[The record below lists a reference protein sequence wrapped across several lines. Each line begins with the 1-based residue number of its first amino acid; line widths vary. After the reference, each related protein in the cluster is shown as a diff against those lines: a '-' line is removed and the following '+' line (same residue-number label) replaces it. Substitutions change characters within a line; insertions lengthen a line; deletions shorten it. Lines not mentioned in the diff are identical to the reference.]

1 MDKSA
6 RSPAP
11 RRRRRWLLLLLVG
24 LAAGVW
30 FIAFRGP
37 RIEPGTILVLDL
49 EEGLAETSPEG
60 LEQFFS
66 AGVPGVIDLAR
77 ALEHAA
83 GDSRVAGLLL
93 RVGGGLSPAMAEEVR
108 GLIAGF
114 RKSGKVVLAHAD
126 SPDTIGYFLAVSAG
140 EVLLERGGTLDA
152 IGISLGAFFLGDAF
166 AALGVNP
173 DLVRVGDH
181 KGAFEMLSGS
191 APSPQLEES
200 MKGLADSVYESI
212 LLAVAEDR
220 KLDPAAVRN
229 LFDRC
234 PMTAQEAVRAGLAD
248 GIASPDDV
256 RARLRELASREV
268 HPLRIE
274 EYLPA
279 CRSTPSSGK
288 WIAVVHILGLIADGE
303 SREMS
308 FAGRTA
314 GADDIVRALRE
325 AAEDPGVVGILLRI
339 DSGGGSASASEKIF
353 AAVESAR
360 KRKPLVAS
368 LGDTAA
374 SGGYYAAAAADKV
387 IAQRTSITGSIGVFG
402 GKLVVER
409 LLGTL
414 KVGRRSWD
422 RGKRAGMYDS
432 TRPFTPDERM
442 AVKDIMED
450 VYRRFVDRIAASR
463 RKSFEDVNAVAQGRV
478 WTGRAAVDAGLVDS
492 VGGIPEALA
501 ALRSLARVPE
511 GTSIGVRR
519 HPEPRGLLDDL
530 LGSGG
535 KRDPFLGTLV
545 KSRPA
550 GPADLRALIESRLF
564 SGRSGFALLPIRI
577 QVR

>member
-1 MDKSA
+1 
-6 RSPAP
+6 
-11 RRRRRWLLLLLVG
+11 
-24 LAAGVW
+24 
-30 FIAFRGP
+30 
-37 RIEPGTILVLDL
+37 
-49 EEGLAETSPEG
+49 
-60 LEQFFS
+60 
-66 AGVPGVIDLAR
+66 
-77 ALEHAA
+77 
-83 GDSRVAGLLL
+83 
-93 RVGGGLSPAMAEEVR
+93 
-108 GLIAGF
+108 
-114 RKSGKVVLAHAD
+114 
-126 SPDTIGYFLAVSAG
+126 
-140 EVLLERGGTLDA
+140 
-152 IGISLGAFFLGDAF
+152 
-166 AALGVNP
+166 
-173 DLVRVGDH
+173 
-181 KGAFEMLSGS
+181 
-191 APSPQLEES
+191 

-212 LLAVAEDR
+212 VLAVAEDR
-220 KLDPAAVRN
+220 KLDPGAVRN

-248 GIASPDDV
+248 GIASQDDV
-256 RARLRELASREV
+256 RARLRELARADV
-268 HPLRIE
+268 HPLSVE

-279 CRSTPSSGK
+279 CRSAPSSGK
-288 WIAVVHILGLIADGE
+288 WIAVVHVLGLIADGE

-325 AAEDPGVVGILLRI
+325 SAEDPDVVGILLRI

-368 LGDTAA
+368 LADTAA

-492 VGGIPEALA
+492 VGGIPEALE

-519 HPEPRGLLDDL
+519 HPEPRGILDDL

-535 KRDPFLGTLV
+535 KRDPFLHTLV
-545 KSRPA
+545 RNRPV
-550 GPADLRALIESRLF
+550 GPEDLRDLLESRLF